1 LKIWKNTSTLYG
13 YDEGLT
19 FTKNKSQAK
28 IALLGSKPI
37 NLVEFPNLKG
47 IFRAGIGRDNVPE
60 NEAIKRGIIVKYPSK
75 KTTDIIYDE
84 TASFTCGLIFRMLYN
99 EVGSIEPW
107 IKYDR
112 SAISEKNLLVIGCG
126 NIGSRVVKHME
137 SIIHVVTYDI
147 IKNKPSELEALIRMA
162 DCITLHIP
170 KISKNDCFMN
180 SERLGMMKDGSVLIN
195 TARGT
200 IVDEESLYKE
210 IKSGRIKA
218 AFDVFWKEPYSGKL
232 TSLGSDQ
239 FFMTPHIASTCRQF
253 ILGCR
258 EGLDSLIMG
267 LNHD

>member
-1 LKIWKNTSTLYG
+1 MKIWKNTSTLYG

-112 SAISEKNLLVIGCG
+112 SAISEKNLMDFIEKIEGPLGLVDC
-126 NIGSRVVKHME
+126 NI
-137 SIIHVVTYDI
+137 D
-147 IKNKPSELEALIRMA
+147 SE
-162 DCITLHIP
+162 C
-170 KISKNDCFMN
+170 
-180 SERLGMMKDGSVLIN
+180 
-195 TARGT
+195 
-200 IVDEESLYKE
+200 
-210 IKSGRIKA
+210 
-218 AFDVFWKEPYSGKL
+218 
-232 TSLGSDQ
+232 
-239 FFMTPHIASTCRQF
+239 
-253 ILGCR
+253 
-258 EGLDSLIMG
+258 SLIDLCVIRKPINSINKNVRDLFQNISLLEI
-267 LNHD
+267 LN